1 MMYEV
6 SRKYR
11 SIHSIN
17 DREMGKLL
25 SHFNI
30 LNSPVTFLDYG
41 CHLGHLSIELA
52 IRYPIVILAVDSFLS
67 SYNPILFKKEGDFK
81 SMFESNVKEA
91 CASCR
96 MLGKI
101 TMLSP
106 EELFSKERI
115 VDMAF
120 IDSSHRM
127 DAIREF
133 PQIGKMITKDG
144 IISGHDFSASKAY
157 AGVVI
162 GVRLLEKDFE
172 HMGNGGTCFFMKRK
186 GA

>member
-1 MMYEV
+1 MYEV

-25 SHFNI
+25 SHFNM

-52 IRYPIVILAVDSFLS
+52 IRYPIKILAVDTFLS
-67 SYNPILFKKEGDFK
+67 SYDPILFKKEGDFK

-120 IDSSHRM
+120 IDSSHTIEN
-127 DAIREF
+127 AGEF
-133 PQIGKMITKDG
+133 LQIGKMITKDG
-144 IISGHDFSASKAY
+144 IIGGHDYNPRAPGVM
-157 AGVVI
+157 AGVK
-162 GVRLLEKDFE
+162 LLENDFE